1 MSYEN
6 IIFEDTEGIATITFN
21 RPKALNAL
29 NDHLLDEFSA
39 ALDDIEADEDI
50 RVLILTGS
58 GEKSF
63 VAGADITELATFNTL
78 QGKLFSRKGQLI
90 IGRLQELAIPVI
102 AAVNGFALGGGSEMA
117 LACDFIYASEN
128 AMFGLPEITL
138 GIIPGFGG
146 TQRLPRL
153 IGSNRAKEMIFTG
166 KLIPAAEAKEIG
178 MVNRVLPQESLM
190 EETISTAKA
199 IATKGKVSLRAA
211 KQAINSGLNV
221 DLATGCRIEVDAFAI
236 CMASQDGKEG
246 TQAFIDKRK
255 PEFKGTLKG

>member
-1 MSYEN
+1 MAFEN
-6 IIFEDTEGIATITFN
+6 IIVEVAEGVATITFN

-29 NDHLLDEFSA
+29 NDQTLDELAA
-39 ALDDIEADEDI
+39 ALDAIEADEEI
-50 RVLILTGS
+50 RVLLLTGA

-90 IGRLQELAIPVI
+90 IGRLQDLAIPVI

-153 IGSNRAKEMIFTG
+153 IGSNRAKELIFTG
-166 KLIPAAEAKEIG
+166 KMIPATEAETIG
-178 MVNRVLPQESLM
+178 LVNRVLPQATLM
-190 EETISTAKA
+190 EEVMNTARSIASPYELPNKRST
-199 IATKGKVSLRAA
+199 T
-211 KQAINSGLNV
+211 
-221 DLATGCRIEVDAFAI
+221 D
-236 CMASQDGKEG
+236 
-246 TQAFIDKRK
+246 
-255 PEFKGTLKG
+255 